1 MNWHSAGP
9 ESLPMKLAGA
19 GAVFL
24 LLACAAPSLITG
36 RDLPLADIKTAPLN
50 AEQVVSNLVR
60 MNALRAEKLQAYEG
74 TRIYRLQYRG
84 FPGNRDAEMRV
95 GVKYRRPLTKEF
107 TVVSATG
114 SKVVIDRVFKKL
126 LESEQEALWEDNQKG
141 TALNTQNYDF
151 TLLAFEPATPTHP
164 SRYVMQIEP
173 RKKNKFLYRGRIWID
188 GQDFAVVKIRA
199 EPAKSPSFWTKHSEI
214 EHSYEK
220 VGEFWLPAHNY
231 SVSTIRLGGRAV
243 LTIDYNNYQITGPL
257 RLGSP
262 ELSLQQQN

>member
-1 MNWHSAGP
+1 MTWHFTGP
-9 ESLPMKLAGA
+9 ELPMKLAA
-19 GAVFL
+19 AAVFL
-24 LLACAAPSLITG
+24 LLIFAAPSLLTG
-36 RDLPLADIKTAPLN
+36 RKLPPAEIKTAPLN

-60 MNALRAEKLQAYEG
+60 MNALRAERLQAYEG
-74 TRIYRLQYRG
+74 TRTYRLQYRG
-84 FPGNRDAEMRV
+84 FPGNRDAEMHV
-95 GVKYRRPLTKEF
+95 SVKYLRPLTKAF

-126 LESEQEALWEDNQKG
+126 LESEQEALGEDNQKA

-151 TLLAFEPATPTHP
+151 TLLGFEPATSTDP

-173 RKKNKFLYRGRIWID
+173 RKRNKFLYRGRIWID
-188 GQDFAVVKIRA
+188 GQDFAVVKIQA

-220 VGEFWLPAHNY
+220 VGDFWLPAHNY

-243 LTIDYNNYQITGPL
+243 LTIDYNEYRITDRLPL
-257 RLGSP
+257 GRP
-262 ELSLQQQN
+262 ELSVQEQK